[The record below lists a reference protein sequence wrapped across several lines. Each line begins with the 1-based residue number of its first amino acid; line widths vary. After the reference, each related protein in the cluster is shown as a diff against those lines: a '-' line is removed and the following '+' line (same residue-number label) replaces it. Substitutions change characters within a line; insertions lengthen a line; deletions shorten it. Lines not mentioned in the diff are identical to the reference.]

1 MKTAQRYAVLVFFLA
16 VCAAFTFADEPG
28 RHPAYLHALVDLRH
42 ARANL
47 DHMAQ
52 DGHMDNEEQ
61 HAIAEIDRAIEDI
74 KHAAINDG
82 KDLNDHP
89 PIDEHMDRRG
99 RYGRALE
106 LLDLAHRDVAHKEDD
121 RSERGLQDR
130 ALQHI
135 DEDHHIVERLVRQAG
150 N

>member
-47 DHMAQ
+47 DHMQ
-52 DGHMDNEEQ
+52 GDGRMDNEEQ
-61 HAIAEIDRAIEDI
+61 HAIAEIDRAIEEI
-74 KHAAINDG
+74 RHAAINDG

-89 PIDEHMDRRG
+89 PIDERLDRRG
-99 RYGRALE
+99 RYTRALE

-121 RSERGLQDR
+121 RSARGLQDR

-135 DEDHHIVERLVRQAG
+135 DEAHHIVEHLVRQG
-150 N
+150 GY